1 MERMRNAII
10 EEFKKLDHEQK
21 KAVLAFVQKLVDEN
35 NGRRVGALRRHK
47 LQERQKCY
55 DIDKDLQ

>member
-1 MERMRNAII
+1 MERMRNALI
-10 EEFKKLDHEQK
+10 EEFKKLDHDQK
-21 KAVLAFVQKLVDEN
+21 KAVLVFMRKLVDEN
-35 NGRRVGALRRHK
+35 NGRRVGALRRYK

>member
-1 MERMRNAII
+1 MERMRNALI
-10 EEFKKLDHEQK
+10 EEFKKLDHDQK
-21 KAVLAFVQKLVDEN
+21 KAVLVFMRKLVGEN